1 MQGIIKEITDWH
13 VQHFLMKCGF
23 YVGGCWTGITWWHH
37 FKLWR
42 PFELFVLIK
51 SYQDY
56 YSIRVCCPKV
66 MSAVHSN
73 HGYADPLS
81 SPLARNDLCSHTEFT
96 SGTGV
101 LMIQIHRCAHTP
113 NLAFWHPF
121 SKLCPNWLRPVSYTH
136 LTLPTKVN
144 V

>member
-1 MQGIIKEITDWH
+1 
-13 VQHFLMKCGF
+13 
-23 YVGGCWTGITWWHH
+23 
-37 FKLWR
+37 
-42 PFELFVLIK
+42 
-51 SYQDY
+51 
-56 YSIRVCCPKV
+56 

-101 LMIQIHRCAHTP
+101 LMIQIHRCAHAP

-121 SKLCPNWLRPVSYTH
+121 SKLCPNWLRHWRGANYLSAPFCQNRLLSPMLSVPSIKLANNMGTR
-136 LTLPTKVN
+136 TVESAQC
-144 V
+144 